1 MGISGIGRIV
11 LDGVKHL
18 AHPIAFIAYRV
29 GVLIMAT
36 EYTLPTKKRGGKR
49 LRVSGAYLI
58 LIPASLV
65 MIFPFIWMI
74 LGSFKTGRE
83 IRQVPPTFI
92 PEQFT
97 LGNYRTILADDD
109 LPLSL
114 FYRNSAII
122 AFANVIQVLF
132 TSSLY
137 GYIFAKFD
145 FPGKKIIFWFI
156 MATMMIPFQ
165 VTMIP
170 GYLILARLNLINN
183 LWGLILPAALDAFG
197 IFLFRQFALSIPN
210 ELIDAARVD
219 GASEFRIFR
228 SIVVYQLG
236 PALATFGMLTFMFNW
251 NAYLWPLIVLTE
263 QRVRTLPIILTWYS
277 NQHSQ
282 QLHLTMAASV
292 LVILPVLF
300 IFILSQRWI
309 VKGITLTGS
318 K

>member
-1 MGISGIGRIV
+1 
-11 LDGVKHL
+11 
-18 AHPIAFIAYRV
+18 
-29 GVLIMAT
+29 MAT
-36 EYTLPTKKRGGKR
+36 TDTLPTKNRGEKR
-49 LRVSGAYLI
+49 LRISGAYLI

-65 MIFPFIWMI
+65 MVLPFIWMV

-83 IRQVPPTFI
+83 IRQVPPTFF
-92 PEQFT
+92 PEEFT
-97 LGNYRTILADDD
+97 FDNYRTILTDED

-122 AFANVIQVLF
+122 AIVNVVQVLF
-132 TSSLY
+132 TSSLF

-145 FPGKKIIFWFI
+145 FPGKKVIFWFI

-170 GYLILARLNLINN
+170 GYLILARLNLINK
-183 LWGLILPAALDAFG
+183 LWGLIIPAALDAFG
-197 IFLFRQFALSIPN
+197 IFLFRQFALSIPD
-210 ELIDAARVD
+210 ELLDAARVD
-219 GASEFRIFR
+219 GASEFRIYR
-228 SIVVYQLG
+228 SIVLFQLG

-263 QRVRTLPIILTWYS
+263 QRVRTLPIILNWYS

-300 IFILSQRWI
+300 IFLLSQRWI
-309 VKGITLTGS
+309 VKGITLTGI

>member
-1 MGISGIGRIV
+1 
-11 LDGVKHL
+11 
-18 AHPIAFIAYRV
+18 
-29 GVLIMAT
+29 MAT
-36 EYTLPTKKRGGKR
+36 TDTLPTKNRGQKR
-49 LRVSGAYLI
+49 LHISGAYLI

-65 MIFPFIWMI
+65 MVLPFIWMV

-83 IRQVPPTFI
+83 IRQVPPTFF
-92 PEQFT
+92 PEEFT
-97 LGNYRTILADDD
+97 FDNYRTILTDED

-122 AFANVIQVLF
+122 AIVNVVQVLF
-132 TSSLY
+132 TSSLF
-137 GYIFAKFD
+137 GYIFAKFE
-145 FPGKKIIFWFI
+145 FRGKKVIFWFI

-170 GYLILARLNLINN
+170 GYLILARLNLINK
-183 LWGLILPAALDAFG
+183 LWGLIIPAALDAFG
-197 IFLFRQFALSIPN
+197 IFLFRQFALSIPD
-210 ELIDAARVD
+210 ELLDAARVD
-219 GASEFRIFR
+219 GASEFRIYR
-228 SIVVYQLG
+228 SIVLFQLG

-263 QRVRTLPIILTWYS
+263 QRVRTLPIILNWYS

-309 VKGITLTGS
+309 VKGITLTGI